1 VQFQFSHTQH
11 HDLFKNGV
19 HVGCE
24 YMPVVNVD
32 VDVDGQMENRMD
44 SGKIHAAE

>member
-1 VQFQFSHTQH
+1 
-11 HDLFKNGV
+11 
-19 HVGCE
+19 
-24 YMPVVNVD
+24 MPVENVD